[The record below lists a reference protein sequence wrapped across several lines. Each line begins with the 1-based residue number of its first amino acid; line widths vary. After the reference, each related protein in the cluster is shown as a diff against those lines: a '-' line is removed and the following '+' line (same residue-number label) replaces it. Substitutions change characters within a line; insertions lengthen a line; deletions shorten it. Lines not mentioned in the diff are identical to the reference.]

1 MNKKLQVFVSSTYT
15 DLIEERQA
23 AVQAILDAGHI
34 PAGMELFKAGKSQ
47 MKTIR
52 KWIDESDVYM
62 LILGGR
68 YGSVEEESGLSY
80 TELEYRYALSKNMPV
95 FAIVLEESFLFAKA
109 STKGRNIIFE
119 KENTN
124 KYNIFKR
131 YVEDNIVKYVK
142 NVDQIPS
149 AVHAHLNGIL
159 SDSDFNLVGWI
170 KPTQQIEDL
179 NLIESSYLNNF
190 LNGILKELAFRNTSK
205 DMPIFTNTIS
215 LEIIKTLNI
224 KALMESSQRIIRL
237 QLLNTN
243 NDVKVTTTHIMNFSY
258 IKQHEPYFKLYLD
271 TTKQQS
277 ETFKVE
283 NLTIDGV
290 DYTSQVMLLYSKNL
304 SRGQFVYNVSSDFI
318 PPNLESCDVYYVCS
332 YECPIL
338 DFFQTHRL
346 SYPCNNFS
354 ISAMLE
360 NDIDNQYSIL
370 GSTFSAF
377 SKVHFDDFKASE
389 MHNIGMCSMKLPNW
403 SLPGTGYAITIK
415 SKSSEN
421 HI

>member
-23 AVQAILDAGHI
+23 AVEAILDAGHI

-68 YGSVEEESGLSY
+68 YGSIEEESGLSY
-80 TELEYRYALSKNMPV
+80 TELEYNYAISKTMPV
-95 FAIVLEESFLFAKA
+95 FAVILDDSFLFTKA
-109 STKGRNIIFE
+109 AIKGKDIIFE
-119 KENTN
+119 KENVN
-124 KYNIFKR
+124 KYDIFKN
-131 YVEDNIVKYVK
+131 YVEDNLVKFVK
-142 NVDQIPS
+142 NIDQIPS
-149 AVHAHLNGIL
+149 VIHAHLNNIL
-159 SDSDFNLVGWI
+159 NDSDYNLTGWI
-170 KPTQQIEDL
+170 KPTHQIEDL
-179 NLIESSYLNNF
+179 SKVELSYLNKN
-190 LNGILKELAFRNTSK
+190 LNNIIHELAFRNTSK
-205 DMPIFTNTIS
+205 DMSIFTNTIS
-215 LEIIKTLNI
+215 LEIIKALNI
-224 KALMESSQRIIRL
+224 KALMDSSQRIIRL
-237 QLLNTN
+237 QLLNTLN
-243 NDVKVTTTHIMNFSY
+243 HVKVTTTHIMKFSY

-290 DYTSQVMLLYSKNL
+290 DYTSQVILLYNKNL
-304 SRGQFVYNVSSDFI
+304 SRGQFVYNVSSDFV

-332 YECPIL
+332 YVCPIL

-360 NDIDNQYSIL
+360 NDSNNQYSII

-377 SKVHFDDFKASE
+377 SKVHFDDYKASE
-389 MHNIGMCSMKLPNW
+389 MHNIGMCSMKLPSW
-403 SLPGTGYAITIK
+403 SLPGTGYAITLK
-415 SKSSEN
+415 SKSLEN

>member
-23 AVQAILDAGHI
+23 AVEAILEAGHI

-47 MKTIR
+47 IKTIR

-68 YGSVEEESGLSY
+68 YGSIEEESGLSY
-80 TELEYRYALSKNMPV
+80 TELEYQYALSKNMPV
-95 FAIVLEESFLFAKA
+95 FAIVLKESFLFAKA
-109 STKGRNIIFE
+109 STKGRNTIFE
-119 KENTN
+119 KENTS
-124 KYNIFKR
+124 KYDIFKK
-131 YVEDNIVKYVK
+131 YVEDNIVKYVE

-149 AVHAHLNGIL
+149 AIHAHLNSIL
-159 SDSDFNLVGWI
+159 SDSDYNLVGWI
-170 KPTQQIEDL
+170 KPTQQMKDL
-179 NLIESSYLNNF
+179 NLIESSHLNKF
-190 LNGILKELAFRNTSK
+190 LNAILKELAFRNTSK
-205 DMPIFTNTIS
+205 DMSIFTNTIS
-215 LEIIKTLNI
+215 LEILKTLNI

-237 QLLNTN
+237 QLLNIN
-243 NDVKVTTTHIMNFSY
+243 NHVKVTTTHIMKFSY

-283 NLTIDGV
+283 NLTIDSV
-290 DYTSQVMLLYSKNL
+290 DYTSQVTLLYSKNL
-304 SRGQFVYNVSSDFI
+304 SRGQFVYNISSDFV

-360 NDIDNQYSIL
+360 NDINNQYSVL

-377 SKVHFDDFKASE
+377 SKVHFDDYKASE
-389 MHNIGMCSMKLPNW
+389 MHNIGMCSMKLPSW
-403 SLPGTGYAITIK
+403 SLPGTGYAITLK

>member
-68 YGSVEEESGLSY
+68 YGSIEEESGLSY
-80 TELEYRYALSKNMPV
+80 TELEYKYALSKNMPV
-95 FAIVLEESFLFAKA
+95 FSIVLEDSFLFTKA
-109 STKGRNIIFE
+109 SIKGKDAIFERENLDKYDIFKKFVKDNII
-119 KENTN
+119 KP
-124 KYNIFKR
+124 
-131 YVEDNIVKYVK
+131 VK
-142 NVDQIPS
+142 NIDQIIS
-149 AVHAHLNGIL
+149 VTHAHLNNIL
-159 SDSDFNLVGWI
+159 NDSDYNLVGWI
-170 KPTQQIEDL
+170 KPMQQMEDL
-179 NLIESSYLNNF
+179 VHIESSYLNKN
-190 LNGILKELAFRNTSK
+190 LSNILKELAFRNTAK
-205 DMPIFTNTIS
+205 DMSSCTSAIS
-215 LEIIKTLNI
+215 VEIIKVLNI
-224 KALMESSQRIIRL
+224 KALMESSQRIVRL
-237 QLLNTN
+237 NLLKSSN
-243 NDVKVTTTHIMNFSY
+243 NLKVTTTHIMKFSY
-258 IKQHEPYFKLYLD
+258 IKRHEPYFKLYLD

-283 NLTIDGV
+283 NLTIDGI
-290 DYTSQVMLLYSKNL
+290 DYTSQVKLLYNHNL

-318 PPNLESCDVYYVCS
+318 PPDLESCDVYYVCS

-360 NDIDNQYSIL
+360 NDTNNQYSIL

-377 SKVHFDDFKASE
+377 SKVHFDDYKASE
-389 MHNIGMCSMKLPNW
+389 MYNIGICTMKLPSW
-403 SLPGTGYAITIK
+403 SLPGAGYAITLKTK
-415 SKSSEN
+415 SIEN

>member
-15 DLIEERQA
+15 DLIAERQV
-23 AVQAILDAGHI
+23 AVEAILDAGHI

-52 KWIDESDVYM
+52 KWIDDSDVYI

-68 YGSVEEESGLSY
+68 YGSIEEESSLSY
-80 TELEYRYALSKNMPV
+80 TELEYKYAISKNMPV
-95 FAIVLEESFLFAKA
+95 FAIVLNDSFLFTKA
-109 STKGRNIIFE
+109 ADNGKDAIFE
-119 KENTN
+119 KENTD
-124 KYNIFKR
+124 KYDTFKE
-131 YVEDNIVKYVK
+131 YVKDNIVKFIE
-142 NVDQIPS
+142 NIDQIPS
-149 AVHAHLNGIL
+149 VIHAHLNNIL
-159 SDSDFNLVGWI
+159 NDTDYNLVGWI
-170 KPTQQIEDL
+170 KPTQQLEDL
-179 NLIESSYLNNF
+179 SQLELPYLNKNF
-190 LNGILKELAFRNTSK
+190 SNILKEIAFRNTTK
-205 DMPIFTNTIS
+205 DMSIFTNTIS
-215 LEIIKTLNI
+215 FEIIKALDI

-243 NDVKVTTTHIMNFSY
+243 NNVKVTTTHIMKFSY
-258 IKQHEPYFKLYLD
+258 IKQNEQYFKLYLD

-290 DYTSQVMLLYSKNL
+290 DYTSQIILSHSKNS
-304 SRGQFVYNVSSDFI
+304 SRGQFVYNVSSDFV

-360 NDIDNQYSIL
+360 NDINNQYSIL
-370 GSTFSAF
+370 GATFSAF
-377 SKVHFDDFKASE
+377 SKIHFDDYKASE
-389 MHNIGMCSMKLPNW
+389 MHNIGICSMKLPSW
-403 SLPGTGYAITIK
+403 SLPGAGYAITLKQK
-415 SKSSEN
+415 SAEN